1 MDSTFTADYDA
12 ETSTLR
18 ITGTFD
24 PAAWATVEAAVDRA
38 FRRAALR
45 LTIDLTHAD
54 GVPPHALGAL
64 VHLCNCRY
72 AGTLVRVPRR
82 APRVAS
88 TPAEHPVR
96 RAA

>member
-1 MDSTFTADYDA
+1 MDSTLTADYDA

-18 ITGTFD
+18 IAGTFD
-24 PAAWATVEAAVDRA
+24 PAVWRSVDAAVDRA

-54 GVPPHALGAL
+54 GVPPHELGAL

-82 APRVAS
+82 PRAAAARV
-88 TPAEHPVR
+88 EEPVR
-96 RAA
+96 QAA